1 MEYLLEAAVI
11 DEQILGFYL
20 DKDTANSMVSVGG
33 YDSSLMADPSQ
44 LIYVEAEAD
53 SLFWQNNVTAIR
65 YGSSDLASDGVT
77 VTGY

>member
-1 MEYLLEAAVI
+1 MDYLMEAAVI

-20 DKDTANSMVSVGG
+20 DKDTANSKVNVGG
-33 YDSSLMADPSQ
+33 YDSSLMADPTQ

-53 SLFWQNNVTAIR
+53 SMFWQNNVTAIR